1 MATQTKE
8 KPSADDAAET
18 PARVLPRE
26 ITKVGN
32 LTDSPTLDFAKE
44 SKRPFA
50 RFRLAVERPK
60 VPGDW
65 AGERETTFYS
75 VTCFDTVATNVCET
89 LAKGTRAIVV
99 GRPEIDEWTDKDG
112 KKRVDRR
119 ILANAVGPD
128 LRWATAQ
135 VTRVRK
141 TRTEASSTTYADD
154 EEPF

>member
-1 MATQTKE
+1 MATQTKP
-8 KPSADDAAET
+8 KPSADGATET

-26 ITKVGN
+26 LTKVGN
-32 LTDSPTLDFAKE
+32 LTDDPTLDFAKE
-44 SKRPFA
+44 SNRPFA

-65 AGERETTFYS
+65 AGERETMFYS
-75 VTCFDTVATNVCET
+75 VTCFDSVATNVCET
-89 LAKGTRAIVV
+89 LEKGTRAIVV

-112 KKRVDRR
+112 NKRQDRR

-141 TRTEASSTTYADD
+141 TRTDAGSTTYADD

>member
-1 MATQTKE
+1 MATQTKP
-8 KPSADDAAET
+8 KTSADAAAET
-18 PARVLPRE
+18 PARTLPRE

-32 LTDSPTLDFAKE
+32 LTDTPTLDFAKE
-44 SKRPFA
+44 TNRPFA

-60 VPGDW
+60 LPGDW

-75 VTCFDTVATNVCET
+75 VTCFDSVATNVAES
-89 LAKGTRAIVV
+89 LEKGTRAIVV

-112 KKRVDRR
+112 NRREDRR
-119 ILANAVGPD
+119 ILANAVGPE
-128 LRWATAQ
+128 LRWATAL

-141 TRTEASSTTYADD
+141 ARSNAASTNYSDD